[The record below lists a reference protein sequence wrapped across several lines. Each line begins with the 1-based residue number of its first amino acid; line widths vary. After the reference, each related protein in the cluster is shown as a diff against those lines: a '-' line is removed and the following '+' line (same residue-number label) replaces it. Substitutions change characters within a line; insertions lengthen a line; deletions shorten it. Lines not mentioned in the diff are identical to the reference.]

1 MQADAGDLMDRYGRI
16 ISALFAVVTAH
27 NRVLARW
34 LFPLFDRLILVH
46 SSRALNLL
54 GRLTGGLYR
63 RRRPGLTRR
72 PASTRPAPQAAQFA
86 SILPMAW
93 KWLTRALPSPVHEAA
108 QAAGAELQALLSE
121 PASLAIFEAA
131 PALRRHLRPIARAL
145 GVTLPGE
152 KPPRDAT
159 GPEPP
164 PPKPEPPPPPGTG
177 IYGRAPEPPST
188 GVRVIWIPSF
198 AREKNWA

>member
-1 MQADAGDLMDRYGRI
+1 MQAEANDLMDRYGRI

-54 GRLTGGLYR
+54 GRLTGGVFR

-72 PASTRPAPQAAQFA
+72 PAATRPAPQASQFA

-121 PASLAIFEAA
+121 PASIAIFAAA

-152 KPPRDAT
+152 KPPRDP
-159 GPEPP
+159 GPETPP
-164 PPKPEPPPPPGTG
+164 PAPEPPPPPGTG
-177 IYGRAPEPPST
+177 LYGRAPEQPTT
-188 GVRVIWIPSF
+188 GPRVIFIPSF